1 MATVKHLY
9 ILLTITLLS
18 ITTGCKKESSLEW
31 DMDVYTKIRKSGNDT
46 LYALSAYAYAYQEMS
61 DVTLTIPGYNDKDGN
76 YIVPK
81 ESNMTKFI
89 GLNKSWILPT
99 SNSDYTKIYPVIGE
113 YSIVA
118 TNTNDGAKYSKTNNL
133 SRFIVLPSKFVS
145 LTYNQT
151 ENKYILSWNWM
162 SGATNYR
169 IYLYKGEEL
178 VAQSSLTREP
188 TGSITLTDGKGYNDI
203 SIATGDN
210 ISFEVVGNVYESSTS
225 SKIKSQASMVY
236 DIKWGD
242 SYKAPE
248 ESAASSS
255 ASASNA
261 E

>member
-1 MATVKHLY
+1 MTTTKYFY
-9 ILLTITLLS
+9 ILLIIITLN
-18 ITTGCKKESSLEW
+18 TFTGCKKDSSLEW

-46 LYALSAYAYAYQEMS
+46 LYALTAYAYAYQEMS
-61 DVTLTIPGYNDKDGN
+61 DVVLTIPGYNDEDGK
-76 YIVPK
+76 YIVPTK
-81 ESNMTKFI
+81 TNMSKFI

-99 SNSDYTKIYPVIGE
+99 TNSDYTKTYPVVGD
-113 YSIVA
+113 YSIEA
-118 TNTNDGAKYSKTNNL
+118 TNTEDGAKYSKSNNL
-133 SRFIVLPSKFVS
+133 SRFIILPSKFLA
-145 LTYNQT
+145 LTYNQAD
-151 ENKYILSWNWM
+151 NKYILTWNWM

-188 TGSITLTDGKGYNDI
+188 TGSIVLTDGKGYNDI
-203 SIATGDN
+203 SIETGDN
-210 ISFEVVGNVYESSTS
+210 ITFEVVGNVYESSTS

-248 ESAASSS
+248 ESSSS
-255 ASASNA
+255 PAASASNA